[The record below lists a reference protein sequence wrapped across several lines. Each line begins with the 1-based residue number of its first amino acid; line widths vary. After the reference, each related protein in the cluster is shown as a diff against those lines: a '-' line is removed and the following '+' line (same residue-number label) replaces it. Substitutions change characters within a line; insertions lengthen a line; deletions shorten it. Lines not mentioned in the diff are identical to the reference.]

1 MRLPAYS
8 IVSPVKDEAEHLELT
23 LRSVCAQS
31 HRPAQWVIVDDGS
44 TDGTR
49 ELVERWA
56 ECEQWITVLGP
67 DSSVTDGHRARGGR
81 VVRAFERGRAALS
94 EPHEIVVKLDGD
106 IELPPDYFAVVAGTF
121 ASDPRAGIVGGRVLV
136 PGRAG
141 AWEPER
147 VGRHTVHGAIK
158 AYRVRCLED
167 FGGLRPS
174 MGWDGIDEYG
184 AKARGWKVIPLPELL
199 VRHHAR
205 RGSKQRWW
213 RARLEEG
220 RGAHYM
226 GYLPAFVLVRSGY
239 RMVVERPPLLGG
251 LALLAGWATASVSGT
266 PHVDDPAA
274 VEALRREQWGRL
286 RRLHAGAVVEPD
298 YAELPRA
305 TPLKARR

>member
-1 MRLPAYS
+1 MRLPAYA
-8 IVSPVKDEAEHLELT
+8 IVTPVKDEADHLELT
-23 LRSVCAQS
+23 LRTVCAQS

-49 ELVERWA
+49 ELAERWA
-56 ECEQWITVLGP
+56 EREPWITVVGP
-67 DSSVTDGHRARGGR
+67 EPSMNGDRARGGR
-81 VVRAFERGRAALS
+81 VVRAFRRGRAVLT

-106 IELPPDYFAVVAGTF
+106 IELPPGYFAVVCGAF
-121 ASDPRAGIVGGRVLV
+121 ARDRRAGIVGGRVLV

-167 FGGLRPS
+167 FGGLRAS

-213 RARLEEG
+213 HARLEEG

-239 RMVVERPPLLGG
+239 RMVVERPPVLGG
-251 LALLAGWATASVSGT
+251 LALLAGWASASVSGAQ
-266 PHVDDPAA
+266 HVDDPAA
-274 VEALRREQWGRL
+274 VAALRREQRERL
-286 RRLHAGAVVEPD
+286 KRLHAGAPVEPD
-298 YAELPRA
+298 RAEPVSLSFKSR
-305 TPLKARR
+305 